1 MIASAAGLN
10 LGVSVA
16 GFGFSVMTQAIK
28 TLYHIAGDI
37 NAFIDEHLETLKVS
51 DNLLVASTGRVLQAA
66 KYGFGLGYISSV
78 SIIAVGQYLLGN
90 TLAAV
95 ATVATAAVLSN
106 PVAMTCAALGAI
118 YYGWNALSEKEREQ
132 LLEKL
137 SGGLSIGVELIR
149 SLVEFVIRKSRD
161 LMTPGQL
168 DAFKE
173 FVKSQA
179 ALFGKSLFDV
189 TRRVGDL
196 IKDGADKS
204 GELLKEGAAKASE
217 TAGQAA
223 DALGA
228 AAKGLYDSVSDAG
241 AKVATSIKQAKR
253 RIGNANTLVELPP
266 AIAAE
271 RPPLLIELTQAPVAG
286 ESTKP
291 V

>member
-1 MIASAAGLN
+1 M
-10 LGVSVA
+10 SVLAA

-28 TLYHIAGDI
+28 VLYRVVGDI
-37 NAFIDEHLETLKVS
+37 NTFIDEHLEALKVS
-51 DNLLVASTGRVLQAA
+51 DNPLVASTGRVLQAA

-95 ATVATAAVLSN
+95 ATVATAAALSN

-132 LLEKL
+132 LLAKL
-137 SGGLSIGVELIR
+137 SGGLSIGVELLR

-173 FVKSQA
+173 YVKTQA

-196 IKDGADKS
+196 IKDGADKG

-223 DALGA
+223 DAIGA
-228 AAKGLYDSVSDAG
+228 AAKGLYDSVGDAG

-253 RIGNANTLVELPP
+253 RMGNTNTLVESPP
-266 AIAAE
+266 AVASE
-271 RPPLLIELTQAPVAG
+271 QRPLLIESTQAPVPN
-286 ESTKP
+286 ESIKP
-291 V
+291 D